1 MAKLILLIPITKGD
15 QLAINVGS
23 NTALEVS
30 GIGAWK
36 QGEPDS
42 DGYFTFVA
50 SGGLEWQENDGLEG
64 ELALT
69 RQGCQMAKFDPFLSL
84 DCARVEGVGAQSKE
98 RKGSNFA
105 A

>member
-1 MAKLILLIPITKGD
+1 MAKLILLIPNTIGD

-69 RQGCQMAKFDPFLSL
+69 RHSCQMAI
-84 DCARVEGVGAQSKE
+84 AR
-98 RKGSNFA
+98 F
-105 A
+105 